1 MTSQINYNNIDAAYP
16 VAGQDNDS
24 QGFRDNF
31 NAIKTALTTASVEIT
46 SLQTY
51 SAKTNV
57 ANDFHGN
64 QVTGAL
70 LINNSSFVR
79 PETRVTNNQDAY
91 SVYAASGDY
100 QIYSVNTNTTFVLD
114 QWVST
119 DVSHPKYQ
127 KIRLEIIPRSYTN
140 WEATTSTPISIN
152 FGPLGIDGTV
162 KIKSPVQLPWTST
175 NVATSI
181 WDIWSYDSGQTQ
193 FVEFVGTWT

>member
-1 MTSQINYNNIDAAYP
+1 MTSQINYNNINAAYP
-16 VAGQDNDS
+16 IAGQDNDS

-51 SAKTNV
+51 TAKTNT

-64 QVTGAL
+64 QVTGAV
-70 LINNSSFVR
+70 LINNSVFVR
-79 PETRVTNNQDAY
+79 PETRVTSNQDSY

-100 QIYSVNTNTTFVLD
+100 QILSVNTNTTFVLD

-127 KIRLEIIPRSYTN
+127 KIRLEITPYKTDWS
-140 WEATTSTPISIN
+140 ATTSTPISIN
-152 FGPLGIDGTV
+152 FGPLGVGGS
-162 KIKSPVQLPWTST
+162 IKKKSSLQLPWTST
-175 NVATSI
+175 TVATSI
-181 WDIWSYDSGQTQ
+181 WDIWSYDSGATQ